1 MTDSFMHDHQSAV
14 DSFMED
20 KAIQDLEDAGIYP
33 DPGTDIEVG
42 DLVQTTQEYNSLC
55 TTSGKVIEDF
65 GNKVLI
71 IDDDAET
78 EDNVLEFYKSDLQII
93 ENDNDDY
100 EPTDLEMQQS
110 FGTPWHDWI

>member
-1 MTDSFMHDHQSAV
+1 MDSFMYNHQSAL

-42 DLVQTTQEYNSLC
+42 DFVETTQEYNSIC
-55 TTSGKVIEDF
+55 TVSGEVIEDF

-78 EDNVLEFYKSDLQII
+78 EDNVLEFFKSDLQII
-93 ENDNDDY
+93 EPSD
-100 EPTDLEMQQS
+100 EEMLSS
-110 FGTPWHDWI
+110 FGTKWHDAL

>member
-1 MTDSFMHDHQSAV
+1 M
-14 DSFMED
+14 
-20 KAIQDLEDAGIYP
+20 L
-33 DPGTDIEVG
+33 DIEVG
-42 DLVQTTQEYNSLC
+42 DLVQTTQEYNYLC

-93 ENDNDDY
+93 EPVDKENYPPETGDYDD
-100 EPTDLEMQQS
+100 
-110 FGTPWHDWI
+110 